1 VRSTLAACAVTVLL
15 GTLCPPA
22 SSGQPSTDPMTWS
35 AVVERYASV
44 HDYTC
49 RYEKVERAISNGE
62 PQTINLSYRKPLDVR
77 MEWLGGNGKVDQ
89 VAVYRQGQND
99 GKLIAH
105 KGGMLGSMVGTVHLD
120 IHDSRAMADSR
131 HPVTEVG
138 LGYIIERAEREIRT
152 GRVTVGPAAQEP
164 LEGRPQEPLEG
175 RPSVRFEL
183 SAAAGASVF
192 GIEGARRA
200 VIWVD
205 AELQLPVKVEILDA
219 QGTALERHRFKEI
232 RLNVGLTDA
241 VFTL

>member
-1 VRSTLAACAVTVLL
+1 MRNALACAAAVLL
-15 GTLCPPA
+15 VAPSVLA
-22 SSGQPSTDPMTWS
+22 SVGQPSSDATTWS
-35 AVVERYASV
+35 AVVERYAGV

-77 MEWLGGNGKVDQ
+77 MEWVNGAGKVDQ

-105 KGGMLGSMVGTVHLD
+105 KSGMLGSMVGTVHLD
-120 IHDSRAMADSR
+120 IHDSRAMDDSR
-131 HPVTEVG
+131 HPITEVG
-138 LGYIIERAEREIRT
+138 LGYIIERAERDISS
-152 GRVTVGPAAQEP
+152 GRLTPGPVVSDP
-164 LEGRPQEPLEG
+164 LEGRPAN
-175 RPSVRFEL
+175 RFDL
-183 SAAAGASVF
+183 SAAAGTRVL
-192 GIEGARRA
+192 GVEGARRA

-205 AELQLPVKVEILDA
+205 AALQLPVKVELFDA